1 MARPLRI
8 DYPDTFYHV
17 LSRGNERR
25 PIYYEPQDYL
35 KFLELLGKTAE
46 KFHVEIHAY
55 VLMENHYHLLIRTRQ
70 ANLSRAIQ
78 WLGVSYTGWLN
89 RRHNRCGHLFQGR
102 FKSFL
107 IEDDRYFTAMC
118 YYIHGNPVRAGI
130 VKEVPAYKWS
140 SARAYSERGSG
151 PPWLT
156 TETIQG
162 MNRGSCKRFCSEQA
176 AYLKRQQSP
185 LKELRH
191 GLYMGGEEYA
201 AECRR
206 LAKAER
212 SPEKPQLRLLQRS
225 LDKGQIAEEILEKLG
240 SHAADN
246 HLTARKQKRRSR
258 DLCIYILSR
267 MGAYTNREIGELF
280 GVGYTAITGT
290 VKRVEKRLLEGNK
303 RLQRLIDK
311 IIDEL

>member
-1 MARPLRI
+1 MARPHRI

-17 LSRGNERR
+17 LSRGNEKR
-25 PIYYEPQDYL
+25 PIYYEPEDYM
-35 KFLELLGKTAE
+35 KFLELLGKTTE

-78 WLGVSYTGWLN
+78 WLGVTYTGWLN
-89 RRHNRCGHLFQGR
+89 RRHNRSGHLFQGR

-130 VKEVPAYKWS
+130 VEEVTAYPWS
-140 SARAYSERGSG
+140 SGRAYANKGAG
-151 PPWLT
+151 FQWLT
-156 TETIQG
+156 TETILG
-162 MNRGSCKRFCSEQA
+162 MSRGSRKKFCLEQA
-176 AYLKRQQSP
+176 AYLKRQESP

-191 GLYMGGEEYA
+191 GLYMGGEDYA
-201 AECRR
+201 EECRR

-212 SPEKPQLRLLQRS
+212 SPEKPQMRLLQRS
-225 LDKGQIAEEILEKLG
+225 VDKRQLSEEILGRLG
-240 SHAADN
+240 ADVADG
-246 HLTARKQKRRSR
+246 HLTAKKQKRRLR
-258 DLCIYILSR
+258 DLCIYIMSR
-267 MGAYTNREIGELF
+267 IGAYTNREIGELF

-290 VKRVEKRLLEGNK
+290 VKRAEKRLEGNK
-303 RLQRLIDK
+303 RLQRSTEK
-311 IIDEL
+311 ILDEI